1 MCLMRIMGIEDVS
14 EWVNEWFERG
24 SEGVSEWVTK
34 WLGEGVSVWVCKG
47 IVCVSRSVKWV
58 CFQCTNLLPWD
69 IHTLT
74 KPYSLYK
81 LSLYINIYQLTWG
94 RLILILMW
102 GSLNNRYHC
111 RVWQRLG
118 ISKRNKSNLERG
130 QCTA

>member
-1 MCLMRIMGIEDVS
+1 MYHICICVWWGLWASRMWVS
-14 EWVNEWFERG
+14 EWLNDLREEVRG
-24 SEGVSEWVTK
+24 
-34 WLGEGVSVWVCKG
+34 WVCEFVRVLC
-47 IVCVSRSVKWV
+47 VCVEVWNEYVSSALI
-58 CFQCTNLLPWD
+58 CSLEISIHSLNLTLYTNLVY
-69 IHTLT
+69 I
-74 KPYSLYK
+74 
-81 LSLYINIYQLTWG
+81 YINIYQLTWG